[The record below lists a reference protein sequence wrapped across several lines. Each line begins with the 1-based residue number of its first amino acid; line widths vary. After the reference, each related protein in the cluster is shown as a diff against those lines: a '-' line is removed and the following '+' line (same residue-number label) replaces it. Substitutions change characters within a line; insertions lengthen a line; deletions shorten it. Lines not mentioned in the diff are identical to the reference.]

1 MNLSPG
7 NLTRTDVS
15 LLASYEKRLA
25 AQRTSER
32 FACLIDNLIY
42 IDAPAEKDG
51 SRKIRRKNSVL
62 LSRHLQIPPSILCI

>member
-1 MNLSPG
+1 VNLSPG

-42 IDAPAEKDG
+42 IDGLKKTA
-51 SRKIRRKNSVL
+51 RKISKKILVIWIPINSA
-62 LSRHLQIPPSILCI
+62 INIILYST